1 MKKIIPFLATTLLL
15 ASCGGPQ
22 QEEITT
28 DELPQVRVVTVN
40 KEMVEQSRDFTGNVQ
55 SFKSN
60 DITTNMPVRIN
71 KIHVDVGDN
80 VKKDQILVEM
90 DIANYSQLSVQ
101 LANLETEFKRV
112 SELHKAG
119 GASQQQV
126 DQLRVQ
132 LDVQRTS
139 MKNMVDMTTLRAPF
153 DGVITGRYYHEGE
166 MFTMNPTA
174 SGRAAVLTVMT
185 LAPLKVTIFVNEEY
199 FSRVRKGMPV
209 TVTTDIYPDV
219 EFKGTVHLVHPTVD
233 ASTRTFGVEIN
244 IPNSD
249 LRLRPGMFARVNM
262 GFGAMERVVVP
273 DIAVVRQI
281 GTNDRYVFVHENGI
295 VHKVK
300 VQLGNLTGNM
310 FEVLNGLN
318 AGDEVV
324 VAGMARLL
332 DQSKVQVVE

>member
-1 MKKIIPFLATTLLL
+1 MKTNKLSLLLATALLL

-28 DELPQVRVVTVN
+28 EELPQVRLQTLA

-60 DITTNMPVRIN
+60 DITPSMPVRID
-71 KIHVDVGDN
+71 KILVDVGDN
-80 VKKDQILVEM
+80 VSQGQVLVEM
-90 DIANYSQLSVQ
+90 DGVNRQQLELQ

-119 GASQQQV
+119 GASQQQM

-132 LDVQRTS
+132 VDVQKRS
-139 MKNMVDMTTLRAPF
+139 MQNMIENTTLRAPF
-153 DGVITGRYYHEGE
+153 SGVVTARNFHAGE
-166 MFTMNPTA
+166 MF
-174 SGRAAVLTVMT
+174 SGGRAILTVMT

-199 FSRVRKGMPV
+199 FSRVRRGMSIM
-209 TVTTDIYPDV
+209 VTTDIYPGE
-219 EFKGTVHLVHPTVD
+219 EFRGTVHLVHPTVD
-233 ASTRTFGVEIN
+233 PNTRTFGVEVN
-244 IPNSD
+244 IPNAN

-262 GFGAMERVVVP
+262 GFGAMERVTVP
-273 DIAVVRQI
+273 DLAVVRQI

-300 VQLGNLTGNM
+300 VQLGNQHGKM
-310 FEVLNGLN
+310 FEVLDGLKE
-318 AGDEVV
+318 GDEVV
-324 VAGMARLL
+324 VAGMSRLL
-332 DQSKVQVVE
+332 DQSRVRVVE

>member
-1 MKKIIPFLATTLLL
+1 MKKFPLILATMLLL
-15 ASCGGPQ
+15 ASCGGKK

-28 DELPQVRVVTVN
+28 DELPQVRLYTAK

-60 DITTNMPVRIN
+60 DITPSMPGRID
-71 KIHVDVGDN
+71 KILVDVGDN
-80 VKKDQILVEM
+80 VSQGQVLVEM
-90 DIANYSQLSVQ
+90 DGVNRQQLELQ
-101 LANLETEFKRV
+101 LANLEREFERV

-132 LDVQRTS
+132 VDVQKRS
-139 MKNMVDMTTLRAPF
+139 MQNMIENTTLRAPF
-153 DGVITGRYYHEGE
+153 DGVVTARNFYAGE
-166 MFTMNPTA
+166 MYSP
-174 SGRAAVLTVMT
+174 GRPILTVMT

-209 TVTTDIYPDV
+209 TVTTDIYPD
-219 EFKGTVHLVHPTVD
+219 ENFKGTVHLVHPTID
-233 ASTRTFGVEIN
+233 PNTRTFGVEVS
-244 IPNSD
+244 IPNSN

-273 DIAVVRQI
+273 DLAVVRQI
-281 GTNDRYVFVHENGI
+281 GTNDRYVFVYDNGI

-300 VQLGNLTGNM
+300 VQLGLQVGNR
-310 FEVLNGLN
+310 FEVLDGLKE
-318 AGDEVV
+318 DDQIV
-324 VAGMARLL
+324 VAGMSRLL
-332 DQSKVQVVE
+332 DQSKVRVVE